1 MNTEQLI
8 NHRGDKRCFA
18 AAAKSGYSEA
28 QMSVDTPI
36 HQRIE
41 FILSRFIAVLCC
53 SEDQK
58 KIVRKDMNVGPGH

>member
-1 MNTEQLI
+1 MNIEQLI

-41 FILSRFIAVLCC
+41 FIFKSLHCC
-53 SEDQK
+53 PVPESC
-58 KIVRKDMNVGPGH
+58 RKD